1 MGMDGAGN
9 ASANL
14 VASQRGRVRVVLALA
29 FFTHLAGALL
39 SGTAVAS
46 TVLGAI
52 DVPRSDLA
60 TVLAAGTLA
69 ALGLLVLATGRGLPV
84 SAGLALVAGLA
95 GAAWAANGIDGIVW
109 GGLHGVRPYGV
120 LGAALAMVV
129 APLLGLA
136 AAATTRALAGVVLHR
151 ASVRAMRPIGGL
163 LWVSSGFVG
172 FADGSNDGQK
182 AMAIVVGALVARGS
196 LTGGGIPMWV
206 RFAVGFTLA
215 LGTLLGA
222 RVLRTVS
229 RRLYAT
235 RGLDA
240 AMAESSSA
248 VVIIASSLVGAPV
261 EHDGGGDVGRRRR
274 RRGAAPSSHPLVSAS
289 GGSRSCGPS
298 RSLRASPPARSP
310 TPCSTR
316 WPIDPR
322 ARLTR
327 WGQCGCRGSC
337 RAIPT
342 SSSCS
347 ATR

>member
-1 MGMDGAGN
+1 VTTLTIVAALAFAVTMGMADAGN

-14 VASQRGRVRVVLALA
+14 VASHGGRVRVVLALA

-52 DVPRSDLA
+52 HVPRSELA

-69 ALGLLVLATGRGLPV
+69 ALGLLVLATRRGLPV

-95 GAAWAANGIDGIVW
+95 GAAWAANGTDGIVW
-109 GGLHGVRPYGV
+109 GGMHGVRPYGV

-129 APLLGLA
+129 APLLGIA
-136 AAATTRALAGVVLHR
+136 AAATARALAGVVLHR
-151 ASVRAMRPIGGL
+151 ASVRVMRPIGGL
-163 LWVSSGFVG
+163 LWVSSGVVG

-182 AMAIVVGALVARGS
+182 AMAVVVGALVARGS

-248 VVIIASSLVGAPV
+248 IVIIASSLVGAPV
-261 EHDGGGDVGRRRR
+261 STTAVVTSGVVGVGVVQHPRHIHWSVVRRIAIVWAVSFPASIAA
-274 RRGAAPSSHPLVSAS
+274 GALTYLVLDAV
-289 GGSRSCGPS
+289 
-298 RSLRASPPARSP
+298 AH
-310 TPCSTR
+310 
-316 WPIDPR
+316 
-322 ARLTR
+322 
-327 WGQCGCRGSC
+327 
-337 RAIPT
+337 
-342 SSSCS
+342 
-347 ATR
+347 

>member
-1 MGMDGAGN
+1 M
-9 ASANL
+9 
-14 VASQRGRVRVVLALA
+14 
-29 FFTHLAGALL
+29 L

-46 TVLGAI
+46 AVLGAI
-52 DVPRSDLA
+52 DVPRSELA

-69 ALGLLVLATGRGLPV
+69 ALGLLVLATRRGLPV

-109 GGLHGVRPYGV
+109 GGMHGVRPYGV

-151 ASVRAMRPIGGL
+151 ASVRVMRPIGGL

-182 AMAIVVGALVARGS
+182 AMAVVVGALVARGS

-222 RVLRTVS
+222 R
-229 RRLYAT
+229 
-235 RGLDA
+235 
-240 AMAESSSA
+240 
-248 VVIIASSLVGAPV
+248 GAPHGEPTALCDAWAPCSDGGV
-261 EHDGGGDVGRRRR
+261 VVGRRDHRLVAGRRARQHDGGGDVGRRRR
-274 RRGAAPSSHPLVSAS
+274 RRGAAPSSHPLVSRQADRDRV
-289 GGSRSCGPS
+289 GHLVSCEPRRGRGPTYS
-298 RSLRASPPARSP
+298 VLDAVAH
-310 TPCSTR
+310 
-316 WPIDPR
+316 
-322 ARLTR
+322 
-327 WGQCGCRGSC
+327 
-337 RAIPT
+337 
-342 SSSCS
+342 
-347 ATR
+347 